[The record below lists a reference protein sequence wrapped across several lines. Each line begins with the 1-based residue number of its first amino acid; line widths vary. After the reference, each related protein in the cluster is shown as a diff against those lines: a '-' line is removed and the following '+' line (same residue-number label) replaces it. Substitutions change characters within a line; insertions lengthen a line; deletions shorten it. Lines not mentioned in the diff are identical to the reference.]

1 MAQNYYDELMEKIE
15 QLISQNQLEEANKLI
30 EIELALPYV
39 PNVYEQKL
47 IAIQKQ
53 IKPESKTT
61 KAIFSKDE
69 IIDIFLK
76 HHHEHSN
83 QFLLEVA
90 QMIINYQWL
99 DYIQE
104 IQQIFNQNQ
113 LANNLKATIYNCL
126 SLQNLNYDFQ
136 IDQVQLNPFINKT
149 LFETDF
155 AVANFEELENINL
168 SEPNL
173 ISIAKQLLIIYL
185 LNLFPKSMNLESKM
199 IANDLIVIARLMLGE
214 LEIKELNQNQIHI
227 YQIIK
232 LN

>member
-47 IAIQKQ
+47 ISIQKQ
-53 IKPESKTT
+53 IKPETKTT

-76 HHHEHSN
+76 HQNEHSN

-99 DYIQE
+99 DYVQE

-136 IDQVQLNPFINKT
+136 INQVQLNPFTNKT
-149 LFETDF
+149 VFETDF
-155 AVANFEELENINL
+155 AVANFDQLENINL

-214 LEIKELNQNQIHI
+214 LEIKQLNQNQIHI

>member
-15 QLISQNQLEEANKLI
+15 QLISQNQLDEANKLI

-47 IAIQKQ
+47 INIQKQ
-53 IKPESKTT
+53 IKPETKTT
-61 KAIFSKDE
+61 KAFFSKDE

-76 HHHEHSN
+76 HQNEHSN

-99 DYIQE
+99 DYVQE
-104 IQQIFNQNQ
+104 IQQIFNQKQ

-149 LFETDF
+149 VFETDF

-214 LEIKELNQNQIHI
+214 LEIKQLNQNQIHI

>member
-53 IKPESKTT
+53 IKPEAKTT

-99 DYIQE
+99 DYVQE
-104 IQQIFNQNQ
+104 IQQIFNQKQ

-149 LFETDF
+149 VFETDF

>member
-15 QLISQNQLEEANKLI
+15 QLISQNQLDEANKLI

-53 IKPESKTT
+53 IKPETKTT

-83 QFLLEVA
+83 QFLLEVS

-99 DYIQE
+99 DYVQE

-136 IDQVQLNPFINKT
+136 IDRVQLNPFINKT
-149 LFETDF
+149 VFETDF

-214 LEIKELNQNQIHI
+214 SEIKQLNQNQIHI

>member
-15 QLISQNQLEEANKLI
+15 QLISQNQLDEANKLI

-185 LNLFPKSMNLESKM
+185 LNLFPKSMNLELKM

-214 LEIKELNQNQIHI
+214 LEIEQLNENQIHI

>member
-15 QLISQNQLEEANKLI
+15 QLISQNQLDEANKLI

-47 IAIQKQ
+47 INIQKQ
-53 IKPESKTT
+53 IKPETKTT

-76 HHHEHSN
+76 HQNEHSN

-99 DYIQE
+99 DYVQE
-104 IQQIFNQNQ
+104 IQQIFNQKQ

-149 LFETDF
+149 VFETDF

-214 LEIKELNQNQIHI
+214 LEIKQLNQNQIHI

>member
-15 QLISQNQLEEANKLI
+15 QLISQNQLDEANKLI

-47 IAIQKQ
+47 INIQKQ
-53 IKPESKTT
+53 IKPETKTT
-61 KAIFSKDE
+61 KAFFSKDE

-76 HHHEHSN
+76 HQNEHSN

-99 DYIQE
+99 DYVQE
-104 IQQIFNQNQ
+104 IQQIFNQKQ

-149 LFETDF
+149 VFETDF
-155 AVANFEELENINL
+155 AATNFDQLENINL

-214 LEIKELNQNQIHI
+214 LEIKQLNQNQIHI

>member
-15 QLISQNQLEEANKLI
+15 QLISQNQLDEANKLI

-47 IAIQKQ
+47 INIQKQ
-53 IKPESKTT
+53 IKPETKTT
-61 KAIFSKDE
+61 KAFFSKDE

-76 HHHEHSN
+76 HQNEHSN

-99 DYIQE
+99 DYVQE
-104 IQQIFNQNQ
+104 IQQIFNQKQ

-126 SLQNLNYDFQ
+126 SLQNLNYNFQ

-149 LFETDF
+149 VFETDF

-214 LEIKELNQNQIHI
+214 LEIKQLNQNQIHI

>member
-15 QLISQNQLEEANKLI
+15 QLISQNQLDEANKLI

-47 IAIQKQ
+47 INIQKQ
-53 IKPESKTT
+53 IKPETKTT

-76 HHHEHSN
+76 HQNEHSN

-99 DYIQE
+99 DYVQE
-104 IQQIFNQNQ
+104 IQQIFNQKQ

-149 LFETDF
+149 VFETDF
-155 AVANFEELENINL
+155 AATNFDQLENINL

-214 LEIKELNQNQIHI
+214 LEIKQLNQNQIHI

>member
-15 QLISQNQLEEANKLI
+15 QLISQNQLDEANKLI

-47 IAIQKQ
+47 INIQKQ
-53 IKPESKTT
+53 IKPETKTT
-61 KAIFSKDE
+61 KAFFSKDE

-76 HHHEHSN
+76 HQNEHSN

-99 DYIQE
+99 DYVQE
-104 IQQIFNQNQ
+104 IQQIFNQKQ

-126 SLQNLNYDFQ
+126 SLQNLNYNFQ

-149 LFETDF
+149 VFETDF

-214 LEIKELNQNQIHI
+214 LEIEQLNENQIHI

>member
-15 QLISQNQLEEANKLI
+15 QLISQNQLDEANKLI

-136 IDQVQLNPFINKT
+136 IDRVQLNPFINKT
-149 LFETDF
+149 VFETDF

-214 LEIKELNQNQIHI
+214 SEIKELNQNQIHI

>member
-1 MAQNYYDELMEKIE
+1 MARNYYDELMEKIE
-15 QLISQNQLEEANKLI
+15 QLISQNQLDEANKLI

-47 IAIQKQ
+47 IAFQNQ
-53 IKPESKTT
+53 IKPETKTT

-76 HHHEHSN
+76 HHQEHSN

-99 DYIQE
+99 DYVQE
-104 IQQIFNQNQ
+104 IQQIFNQKQ

-149 LFETDF
+149 VFETDF
-155 AVANFEELENINL
+155 AVANFDQLENANL

-173 ISIAKQLLIIYL
+173 ISVAKQLLIIYL
-185 LNLFPKSMNLESKM
+185 LNLFPKSMNLDLKM

-214 LEIKELNQNQIHI
+214 LEIEKLNENQVHI

>member
-15 QLISQNQLEEANKLI
+15 QLISQNQLDEANKLI

-47 IAIQKQ
+47 INIQKQ
-53 IKPESKTT
+53 IKPETKTT

-76 HHHEHSN
+76 HQNEHSN

-99 DYIQE
+99 DYVQE
-104 IQQIFNQNQ
+104 IQQIFNQKQ

-149 LFETDF
+149 VFETDL
-155 AVANFEELENINL
+155 AATNFDQLENINL

-214 LEIKELNQNQIHI
+214 LEIEQLNENQIHI